1 MALLIF
7 IIYLLSLAVS
17 ASAFAISVL
26 ATFISDKNVN
36 KTLSLLPLVAAGG
49 AVFGLMHHL
58 SMPKGYI
65 IQWTDPE
72 AFDPSNTLTA
82 IFSLLL
88 SIATLLI
95 ILRTDFGI
103 TKSAKARK
111 AAEIA
116 AVAAEASIDLEPE
129 ADKQAPESAVPSET
143 EPEESASDPQEVFAK
158 VKEQF
163 GLTDRESELCSLI
176 CEGKS
181 NPDIAKEL
189 FISENTVKTHIYNLF
204 KKTGVSSRIE
214 LVTLIAGS
222 TDHPVLSGK

>member
-111 AAEIA
+111 AAEA
-116 AVAAEASIDLEPE
+116 GMDLEPE